1 MRITTRT
8 AGAAGLLLAVGSV
21 GLAGVTTAQAS
32 TPVSNRTPTVAV
44 TPTTVP
50 TLAPG
55 PNFVLCS
62 KGSYSSFAVF
72 PKRGNLATH
81 EVPAG
86 GCTSLQLNGIADEQ
100 VVLYGIRPSGAQFRI
115 ATDTFDD
122 RDGER
127 IRTLGTPDAND
138 WTTF

>member
-1 MRITTRT
+1 MRSTTRT
-8 AGAAGLLLAVGSV
+8 AGAAGLLLAVGV
-21 GLAGVTTAQAS
+21 AGLAGVTTAQAS
-32 TPVSNRTPTVAV
+32 TPVSDRTPRAAA

-50 TLAPG
+50 TRAPG

-62 KGSYSSFAVF
+62 KGTYSSYAVF
-72 PKRGNLATH
+72 PKRGNMATH

-86 GCTSLQLNGIADEQ
+86 GCTSLRLDGIADEQ
-100 VVLYGIRPSGAQFRI
+100 VVLYGIGPGGARFRI

-127 IRTLGTPDAND
+127 IRTLGTPDADD